1 MINENFILVGVAIQF
16 LTAVGYVIDT
26 IKGKVKPNRVS
37 WFLWMLA
44 PGIAFFAEIK
54 QGVGLQ
60 SLMTFIVAFVPLMVL
75 LSSFVNKK
83 SYWKLSTLDFICG
96 AFSLAGL
103 ILWLV
108 TKTGNIA
115 IIFSILA
122 DMMASIPTVVKA
134 YKEPESEGAL
144 VFWAGVILGG
154 LTILTINNWTIA
166 VAAYPI
172 YILIMNLVI
181 ASFVSFKFGKILRK

>member
-144 VFWAGVILGG
+144 VFWAGVVLGG

-172 YILIMNLVI
+172 YILIINLVI
-181 ASFVSFKFGKILRK
+181 ASMVSFKFGKLLRK

>member
-60 SLMTFIVAFVPLMVL
+60 SLLTFIVAFVPLMVL
-75 LSSFVNKK
+75 TSSFVNKK